1 MFKFMFLIKESENK
15 CKMFTNEDLYA

>member
-1 MFKFMFLIKESENK
+1 MFKLMFLIKESENK